1 MNCDFVSDN
10 VQRIASRELAE
21 EQLTASVTHIDNCS
35 DCQAALRGAEALLE
49 LKMRKTTPATD
60 QLFDRVVKTA
70 TSATN
75 QDQSSRRFWAGAG
88 FGGAIA
94 ASIFALAFV
103 LGWTDGF
110 RSAAPA
116 TAEFVVAL
124 GEPRQM
130 DLAFETDRRL
140 DGATISIFLFG
151 DVGIDGYGLQREL
164 TWTENL
170 DAGVNRLSLPVI
182 ANGIGGGQMVV
193 RMTHPL
199 SEQVFVI
206 NLPAES

>member
-1 MNCDFVSDN
+1 MNCNFVSDN
-10 VQRIASRELAE
+10 VQRIATRSLAE
-21 EQLTASVTHIDNCS
+21 DQLAASTVHIANCP

-60 QLFDRVVKTA
+60 QLFDRVVKMA

-103 LGWTDGF
+103 FGWTDGF

-130 DLAFETDRRL
+130 DLAFETDRPL
-140 DGATISIFLFG
+140 DGATISIFLSG
-151 DVGIDGYGLQREL
+151 DIGIDGYGQQREL

-182 ANGIGGGQMVV
+182 ANGIGGGKMVV

-206 NLPAES
+206 NLPTES

>member
-10 VQRIASRELAE
+10 AQRIAMRSLTENQLA
-21 EQLTASVTHIDNCS
+21 ASTTHIANCP

-49 LKMRKTTPATD
+49 LRMRETKAATE
-60 QLFDRVVKTA
+60 QLFDQVVKTA
-70 TSATN
+70 TTATS
-75 QDQSSRRFWAGAG
+75 QDQNSHRFWAGAS

-103 LGWTDGF
+103 FGWTDGF
-110 RSAAPA
+110 RSAAPT

-130 DLAFETDRRL
+130 DLAFETDRQL
-140 DGATISIFLFG
+140 DGATISIFLSG

-170 DAGVNRLSLPVI
+170 DAGINRLSLPVM